1 MRGIIVGALFFVI
14 MGASPA
20 IPAHAFGVEDVL
32 GIPFVDNLTASPDG
46 TVLVWKLHERG
57 TRNLYSDAG
66 GTVHAVT
73 HYDVDDGQDIDD
85 VQVLPSNDAVVYLR
99 GGVQDNAG
107 DSNLNPL
114 SVIPPPVRAIYLAP
128 LAGGAP
134 VQIGEGNDVALSPR
148 GDAVAYTTE
157 QGVLN
162 VVALTRSGD
171 TYTAAKPEPLPIRG
185 QATQMTWSPDGAR
198 IAFSNRRGNHSFV
211 VIYTP
216 QRHAYVYATPDF
228 SYDGMPAWSPDG
240 TRVAFVRTPGARE
253 NDSPYLQRPQDPW
266 SIWIADATSGNAR
279 MIWQARRGV
288 GITFYP
294 SASDAQLW
302 WMAGDR
308 VAFNWEGDGWRHLYA
323 VSPNGGNAT
332 RLTSGAFEVETVA
345 LSRDRTHLLYATN
358 EGDIDRRHIWTVGL
372 DAHPRALTGGT
383 SDQWSPT
390 ALANGGYAYVDAGY
404 NTPATVTVGGDPAR
418 TLVAEPVPA
427 NVSTVLPQLV
437 RPQLVTFRA
446 PDGLLIHAQLFVPR
460 LVGGRRIPAIIFDH
474 GGSRRQMLPGFH
486 YMEAYTELYEMNQYL
501 VNRGFV
507 VLSINYRS
515 GIMYGHNF
523 REAPH
528 VGAKGAAEYQDVVAG
543 ARWLRKQPEVDPKRL
558 GIYGLSYGGYLTA
571 LGLGRNSD
579 IFKAGADFAGVHNW
593 ATMYDWYASG
603 KAVGTP
609 AQRALAEASS
619 PVGAID
625 TWRSPVFLSQGDD
638 DRNVAFSQG
647 VDLAVRLRSHG
658 VHVETMVFPNETH
671 ENQVWAQLVDQY
683 RAAAAFLVK
692 ELQPPVLPSAR

>member
-1 MRGIIVGALFFVI
+1 MRGIIAATLLVALI
-14 MGASPA
+14 GASSVA
-20 IPAHAFGVEDVL
+20 ARAFSVEDVL

-46 TVLVWKLHERG
+46 TVLVWKLHLRG
-57 TRNLYSDAG
+57 TRNLYTNAG

-85 VQVLPSNDAVVYLR
+85 VQITPSNDAVIYLH
-99 GGVQDNAG
+99 GGVSDNAG

-114 SVIPPPVRAIYLAP
+114 SVVPPPVRAIYVVP
-128 LAGGAP
+128 LAGGDP
-134 VQIGEGNDVALSPR
+134 VQIGLGNDVALSPR
-148 GDAVAYTTE
+148 GEAAAYTTE

-162 VVALTRSGD
+162 VVALTKSGD
-171 TYTAAKPEPLPIRG
+171 SYTVGKPDPLPIRG
-185 QATQMTWSPDGAR
+185 QASQM
-198 IAFSNRRGNHSFV
+198 
-211 VIYTP
+211 
-216 QRHAYVYATPDF
+216 
-228 SYDGMPAWSPDG
+228 AWSPDG
-240 TRVAFVRTPGARE
+240 SHIAFTNRRGDHSFIVIYTPEKHSYVYAMPDFSRDGAAIWSPDGSRVAFIRTPGARE
-253 NDSPYLQRPQDPW
+253 DESAYLKRPQDPW
-266 SIWIADATSGNAR
+266 SIWIANAASGNAR
-279 MIWQARRGV
+279 MVWQARRGV
-288 GITFYP
+288 GVTFYP
-294 SASDAQLW
+294 TDSDSQLW
-302 WMAGDR
+302 WMRGDSI
-308 VAFNWEGDGWRHLYA
+308 AFPWEGDGWRHLYA
-323 VSPNGGNAT
+323 VSANGGAAT
-332 RLTSGAFEVETVA
+332 RLTGGSFEVETVT
-345 LSRDRTHLLYATN
+345 LSLDRTHLLYATN

-372 DAHPRALTGGT
+372 DAHPIALTGGT
-383 SDQWSPT
+383 SDQWAPT
-390 ALANGGYAYVDAGY
+390 SLANGGYAYVDAGY
-404 NTPATVTVGGDPAR
+404 NSPPTVTIGGHPAR
-418 TLVAEPVPA
+418 TLASEPIPA
-427 NVSTVLPQLV
+427 NVSITLPQLV

-460 LVGGRRIPAIIFDH
+460 LLGGRRTPAIIFDH

-501 VNRGFV
+501 VSRGFV

-528 VGAKGAAEYQDVVAG
+528 VGAQGAAEYQDVVAG
-543 ARWLRKQPEVDPKRL
+543 ARWLQKQPQVDPLRL

-571 LGLGRNSD
+571 LGLARNSD

-593 ATMYDWYASG
+593 ATMYDWYAAG
-603 KAVGTP
+603 KIVGTP
-609 AQRALAEASS
+609 AQRALAVASS
-619 PVGAID
+619 PVGAVD

-647 VDLAVRLRSHG
+647 VDLATRLRSRD

-692 ELQPPVLPSAR
+692 ELQSQPE